1 MLRPTSRRTVHCALT
16 CVAFALVP
24 ACSKDRK
31 EPLSVEIQGEVT
43 DMATFETALYQSVA
57 VDFAPGTVT
66 RLDNGAV
73 FDALVADLDRATRS
87 INISMYIWETGAVS
101 SRITG
106 ALVAKAKAGVACRLV
121 IDAFGSSKFQEEVA
135 PALTA
140 AGCDVRMFRPVA
152 ADSVTTRN
160 HRKLVVVDG
169 EIAITGGFGIRD
181 DWAGDGVTGWR
192 DTSVRF
198 TGGAV
203 RSAQQAF
210 AESWQ
215 EAGGSLLPASD
226 FPRPAADGAARLA
239 LVSSTASPHL
249 TRAERLVQLLMASAK
264 ERLWITIAYYAPSKA
279 IRTLIAAKAKQGVD
293 VRLLVP
299 DEHNDSKAAL
309 AAQRA
314 LYDELAAAGVKVWEY
329 QPSMIHAKTMVIDD
343 RLSTVGSINLDPLSL
358 NRLDEDSLV
367 IDDPRFAQ
375 DLAAAFLADTAKS
388 LQVVPEP

>member
-1 MLRPTSRRTVHCALT
+1 VYCALT
-16 CVAFALVP
+16 CVALALP
-24 ACSKDRK
+24 SACSKDRK

-43 DMATFETALYQSVA
+43 DMAAFENALFQSVA
-57 VDFAPGTVT
+57 VDFSPGSVT

-73 FDALVADLDRATRS
+73 FDALVADISRATRS
-87 INISMYIWETGAVS
+87 INVSMYIWETGEVS
-101 SRITG
+101 GKVTA

-121 IDAFGSSKFQEEVA
+121 IDAVGSSKFQEDVA

-140 AGCDVRMFRPVA
+140 AGCEVRMFRPLA

-160 HRKLVVVDG
+160 HRKLVVIDG
-169 EIAITGGFGIRD
+169 EIALTGGFGVRD
-181 DWAGDGVTGWR
+181 DWAGNGVTGWR

-215 EAGGSLLPASD
+215 EAGGTLLPASD
-226 FPRPAADGAARLA
+226 FPRAAADGSSRMA
-239 LVSSTASPHL
+239 LVTSTASPHL
-249 TRAERLVQLLMASAK
+249 TRAERIVQLLMASAK
-264 ERLWITIAYYAPSKA
+264 ERLWITTAYYAPSKA
-279 IRTLIAAKAKQGVD
+279 IRTLLASKAKRGVD

-299 DEHNDSKAAL
+299 DEHDDSKAAL
-309 AAQRA
+309 AAQRV
-314 LYDELAAAGVKVWEY
+314 LYGELEAAGVKVWEY
-329 QPSMIHAKTMVIDD
+329 QPSMIHAKTMVVDD

-367 IDDPRFAQ
+367 IDDPSFAK
-375 DLAAAFLADTAKS
+375 DLAAAFVADLGRS
-388 LQVVPEP
+388 EQVVPKP